1 MISNRYNRLTRG
13 ALLAGVATL
22 LLAAPATAQQ
32 DPIQIGFTTAIT
44 GPFNEF
50 GEGYRRGAEIAA
62 EQWNARGGIDGRP
75 VALGM
80 VLDDQLVPDR
90 SVQNMRRILDNPDI
104 AALIAPSGSGPTL
117 AIIDMVEADGRPMCN
132 TQAQTPLIIW
142 PNGLDQPPR
151 RNVFSVSIGN
161 TVEADKLG
169 EALVAGQYNHVGI
182 LHEST
187 GYGVTGA
194 EILKSR
200 LEELDPNVTVTVESY
215 NQRAPDMT
223 AQLARAQRAG
233 ADVLVVIG
241 LGADLAV
248 IRRNIARLNLA
259 IPLYATAGGVTPPY
273 IEGAGELTIGTRAA
287 SSAVMAANP
296 YPAKTQEVLDAYVA
310 KHGRDRWWGPDQN
323 RAQIAIASTMLTG
336 YDCANL
342 LFSAIE
348 RAGSTDPDAVIAAM
362 QETRDFPGASIE
374 SISFS
379 PEDHDAMTTAGLT
392 VYEMQSTPAGLTLV
406 PRETAN

>member
-1 MISNRYNRLTRG
+1 MIKNRLHQMTRG
-13 ALLAGVATL
+13 ALLAGVASFM
-22 LLAAPATAQQ
+22 LAAPAAAQQ
-32 DPIQIGFTTAIT
+32 GPIQIGFTTAIT

-50 GEGYRRGAEIAA
+50 GEGYRRGAEIAV
-62 EQWNARGGIDGRP
+62 EQWNAKGGIGGRP

-90 SVQNMRRILDNPDI
+90 SVQNMRRILDNSDI
-104 AALIAPSGSGPTL
+104 VAMIAPSGSGPTL
-117 AIIDMVEADGRPMCN
+117 AIVDMVEADGRPMCN
-132 TQAQTPLIIW
+132 TQAQTPIIVY
-142 PNGLDQPPR
+142 PNGADQPPR
-151 RNVFSVSIGN
+151 KNVFSVSISN

-169 EALVAGQYNHVGI
+169 EALKGNYKHVGI

-194 EILKSR
+194 DILKNR
-200 LEELDPNVTVTVESY
+200 LTELDPNVTVTVESY

-248 IRRNIARLNLA
+248 IRRNIARLNLS

-273 IEGAGELTIGTRAA
+273 IEGAGELAIGTRAA
-287 SSAVMAANP
+287 SSAVMAADP
-296 YPAKTQEVLDAYVA
+296 YPAKTQEVLDLYVA
-310 KHGRDRWWGPDQN
+310 KHGRDRWWGAGET
-323 RAQIAIASTMLTG
+323 RAQIAIATTVLTG

-348 RAGSTDPDAVIAAM
+348 AAGSTEPDAIIAAM
-362 QETRDFPGASIE
+362 EKTTDFPGAAIE

-379 PEDHDAMTTAGLT
+379 PQKHVALTTAGLAI
-392 VYEMQSTPAGLTLV
+392 YEMQSTPSGLSLV
-406 PRETAN
+406 PRAGN

>member
-1 MISNRYNRLTRG
+1 MSKSRFDSLTRG

-22 LLAAPATAQQ
+22 LLAAPAAAEQ

-50 GEGYRRGAEIAA
+50 GEGYRRGAEIAV
-62 EQWNARGGIDGRP
+62 EEWNARGGIDGRP

-104 AALIAPSGSGPTL
+104 VAMIAPSGSGPTL
-117 AIIDMVEADGRPMCN
+117 AVVDMVEADGRPMCN
-132 TQAQTPLIIW
+132 TQAQTPIIVY
-142 PNGLDQPPR
+142 PNGADQPPR
-151 RNVFSVSIGN
+151 RNVFSVAISN
-161 TVEADKLG
+161 TIEADKLG
-169 EALVAGQYNHVGI
+169 EALSGQYKHVGI

-200 LEELDPNVTVTVESY
+200 LAERDPGVTVTVESY

-233 ADVLVVIG
+233 AEVLVVIG

-248 IRRNIARLNLA
+248 IRRNIARLNLT
-259 IPLYATAGGVTPPY
+259 IPFYATAGGVTPPY
-273 IEGAGELTIGTRAA
+273 LEGAGELAVGTRAA
-287 SSAVMAANP
+287 GSAVMAANP
-296 YPAKTQEVLDAYVA
+296 YPAKTQEVLDAYVE
-310 KHGRDRWWGPDQN
+310 KHGRDRWWGSDEN
-323 RAQIAIASTMLTG
+323 RAQIAIATTVLTG

-342 LFSAIE
+342 LFTAIE
-348 RAGSTDPDAVIAAM
+348 KAGSTEPDAIIDAMESIA
-362 QETRDFPGASIE
+362 DFPGASIE
-374 SISFS
+374 SIAFS
-379 PEDHDAMTTAGLT
+379 EQNHVALTTAGLA
-392 VYEMQSTPAGLTLV
+392 VYEMRSTPAGLALV
-406 PRETAN
+406 PIESGN

>member
-1 MISNRYNRLTRG
+1 MSKSGFHSLTRG
-13 ALLAGVATL
+13 ALLAGIATL
-22 LLAAPATAQQ
+22 LLAAPAAAQQ
-32 DPIQIGFTTAIT
+32 GPIQIGFTTALT

-50 GEGYRRGAEIAA
+50 GEGYRRGAELAVEA
-62 EQWNARGGIDGRP
+62 WNAKGGIGGRP

-90 SVQNMRRILDNPDI
+90 SVQNMRRILDNRDI
-104 AALIAPSGSGPTL
+104 VAMIAPSGSGPTL
-117 AIIDMVEADGRPMCN
+117 AIVDMVEADGRPMCN

-142 PNGLDQPPR
+142 PNGRDKAPR

-169 EALVAGQYNHVGI
+169 EALVAGKYKHVGI

-194 EILKSR
+194 EILKGR
-200 LEELDPNVTVTVESY
+200 LGKLDPGVTVTVESY

-223 AQLARAQRAG
+223 AQLARARRAG

-248 IRRNIARLNLA
+248 IRRNIARLNVP

-273 IEGAGELTIGTRAA
+273 IEGAGELAIGTRAA

-310 KHGRDRWWGPDQN
+310 KHGRDRWWGRDQN
-323 RAQIAIASTMLTG
+323 RAQIAIATTVLTG

-348 RAGSTDPDAVIAAM
+348 RAGSTQPGAIIAEM
-362 QETRDFPGASIE
+362 QKTRDFPGAAIR

-379 PEDHDAMTTAGLT
+379 PDNHDALTPAGLAVYEMKSTTAGL
-392 VYEMQSTPAGLTLV
+392 ALV
-406 PRETAN
+406 PLQSGN